1 MYVKKKDYEDM
12 QATISAQT
20 IALRNAMGALS
31 VVLIE
36 EPEHKY
42 REFLEQQRDT
52 CKEVLETNRISTL

>member
-42 REFLEQQRDT
+42 KEFLEHQVSM
-52 CKEVLETNRISTL
+52 CKEVLETKRLKL